1 MTDSDPIT
9 CLAAEAGRRLQAAGL
24 QLATAESCT
33 GGGIAEA
40 ITRIPGASAW
50 FEAGFITYSSR
61 HKTLQ
66 LGVAADLLTAKGAV
80 SAPVVEAM
88 AQGARQRAQAD
99 LAVAVSGLAGPGG
112 GTADLPV
119 GTVWL
124 AWADDRRCIS
134 RCFLFEG
141 DRDQVRRQAIEQA
154 LRGVLALLDDR

>member
-1 MTDSDPIT
+1 MAKVEIYT
-9 CLAAEAGRRLQAAGL
+9 
-24 QLATAESCT
+24 TAMCPYCVR
-33 GGGIAEA
+33 A
-40 ITRIPGASAW
+40 
-50 FEAGFITYSSR
+50 
-61 HKTLQ
+61 KQ
-66 LGVAADLLTAKGAV
+66 LLTAKGAV

-141 DRDQVRRQAIEQA
+141 DRDQVRRQAIERA